1 MNTETRRLK
10 RIYDAVEYLIDLV
23 DPSDALYVAP
33 LDEDEDEVTDDDLED
48 HIIEALEAMHAHLE
62 SGNPVPRTK
71 P

>member
-10 RIYDAVEYLIDLV
+10 RIYDAVQYLIDLV
-23 DPSDALYVAP
+23 DPSDALYVVP
-33 LDEDEDEVTDDDLED
+33 LDEDEDEWTGDDLED
-48 HIIEALEAMHAHLE
+48 HIIESLEAMHCHIE

>member
-1 MNTETRRLK
+1 MNAETRRLK
-10 RIYDAVEYLIDLV
+10 RIYDAVQYLIDLV

-33 LDEDEDEVTDDDLED
+33 LDEDEVADEMDLED
-48 HIIEALEAMHAHLE
+48 HIIESLEAMHCHIE